1 MVSYGQEA
9 FDTTQQ
15 PHLAPTEGCPEQQM
29 WLSGAEFGKA
39 LGACGEQKI
48 LSLSRQS
55 ASFST

>member
-39 LGACGEQKI
+39 LGGLWGAED
-48 LSLSRQS
+48 SLTQQ
-55 ASFST
+55 AKCFI